1 MIDMGSLPKRTPR
14 IVADCALF
22 AAFAGVLLFAN
33 RRVQLI
39 ALPLIAAGFVGLY
52 IVQARQAKRRRP
64 VE

>member
-1 MIDMGSLPKRTPR
+1 MIDMATLPERTLN

-39 ALPLIAAGFVGLY
+39 ALPVIAVGFVGLY
-52 IVQARQAKRRRP
+52 IVQARQVKRRRP